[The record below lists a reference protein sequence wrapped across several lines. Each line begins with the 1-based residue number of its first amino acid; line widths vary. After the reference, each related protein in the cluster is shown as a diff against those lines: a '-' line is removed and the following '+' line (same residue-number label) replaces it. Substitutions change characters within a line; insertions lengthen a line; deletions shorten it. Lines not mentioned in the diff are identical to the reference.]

1 MTPEEIAAAE
11 AATAK
16 QVEDAKIAA
25 DAKAKEEADKKAL
38 EDEAFDKDRAMKT
51 IQAQREENKA
61 LKARAKRADELEAE
75 AKKRADAELSETDRL
90 KKENDEI
97 KAENA
102 KTQNDLIR
110 RNAVEKAGLP
120 SDFAKRLTGSTAEE
134 LEADALA
141 LAKTLPQL
149 KVAPKLPLTNPGNAQ
164 VAETEAQQRQRIFGQ
179 QQANI
184 FDVKH
189 IMEHGGGVM
198 DWTTKK
204 EQP

>member
-16 QVEDAKIAA
+16 QAEDAKIAA
-25 DAKAKEEADKKAL
+25 DAKAKEEADKKTL

-90 KKENDEI
+90 KKENEEI
-97 KAENA
+97 KAVNA

-110 RNAVEKAGLP
+110 RNAVEKAVLP
-120 SDFAKRLTGSTAEE
+120 SDFAKRLIGNTAEE
-134 LEADALA
+134 LEAAALA

-149 KVAPKLPLTNPGNAQ
+149 KVAPKLPPTNPGNAQ
-164 VAETEAQQRQRIFGQ
+164 TTETEAQQRQRLFGSQ
-179 QQANI
+179 QTNV
-184 FDVKH
+184 FDIRH
-189 IMEHGGGVM
+189 IIEHGGGVM

-204 EQP
+204 E